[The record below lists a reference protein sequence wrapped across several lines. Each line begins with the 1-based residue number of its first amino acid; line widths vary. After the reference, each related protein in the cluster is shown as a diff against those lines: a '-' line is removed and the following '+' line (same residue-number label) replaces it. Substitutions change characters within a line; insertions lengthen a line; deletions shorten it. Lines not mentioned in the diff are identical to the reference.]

1 MDKESAF
8 SCADSVK
15 SATTQPC
22 TREWFESKLNSEKV
36 KGLVKEIRNT
46 PDKNAR
52 SKLKIQLPIIIP
64 QAVIA
69 DGKRRKGE
77 NVERLSGYVMTD
89 LDHVSSDRKELE
101 RIYNEQ
107 IKPRIDELG
116 IVMVFISPSGDGL
129 KIMSKINLNT
139 NNTHD

>member
-1 MDKESAF
+1 MDNKTSF
-8 SCADSVK
+8 SCADSIF
-15 SATTQPC
+15 SDTTQGC
-22 TREWFESKLNSEKV
+22 TKEWLESMLSSEKV
-36 KGLVKEIRNT
+36 KGLVKEIRATADRETRN
-46 PDKNAR
+46 
-52 SKLKIQLPIIIP
+52 KLKTRLPIIIP

-69 DGKRRKGE
+69 DGKKRKGE
-77 NVERLSGYVMTD
+77 NVERLSGYVVTD

-107 IKPRIDELG
+107 IKPCIDELG